1 MQSTAVQGLDH
12 ALREKRELIHKFE
25 NSPREGMKP
34 VLTPTES
41 ERVGQHRDIQF
52 TLLDRIIGQCDMAK
66 GGFKRLAKEAAL

>member
-1 MQSTAVQGLDH
+1 
-12 ALREKRELIHKFE
+12 
-25 NSPREGMKP
+25 MKP
-34 VLTPTES
+34 VLTAAES